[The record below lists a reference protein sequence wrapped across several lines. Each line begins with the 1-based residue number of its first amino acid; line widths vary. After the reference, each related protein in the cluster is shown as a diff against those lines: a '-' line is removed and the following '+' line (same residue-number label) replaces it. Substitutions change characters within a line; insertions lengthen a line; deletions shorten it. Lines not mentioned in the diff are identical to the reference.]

1 MSGRASL
8 RTVRLRRFVIVLSND
23 AGPAVKSSFHLKE
36 EVQRPDVG
44 LRLIIV
50 WKFVKAAVLCALGI
64 TAFAL
69 VHSDIH
75 ALALRTVRWLG
86 LDPAG
91 HRVARAI
98 AIVAG
103 LTPDRIAEI
112 GVGAIIYACVN
123 VLEGW
128 GLHRRRTWAEWLT
141 ISLTSLLVP
150 IEIYE
155 LARYPSAGKVATLVV
170 NVLIVIYLARHRFLF
185 VSRRR

>member
-1 MSGRASL
+1 M

-23 AGPAVKSSFHLKE
+23 AGRHVKSSFHIKD
-36 EVQRPDVG
+36 EVQRPDFG

-50 WKFVKAAVLCALGI
+50 WKGIKAVLLFALGI

-69 VHSDIH
+69 VHSDLQ
-75 ALALRTVRWLG
+75 ALALRAVRWFG

-91 HRVARAI
+91 HRVARAL
-98 AIVAG
+98 AMVAG

-141 ISLTSLLVP
+141 IILTTLLIP

-155 LARYPSAGKVATLVV
+155 LARYPSLGKLLMLIV
-170 NVLIVIYLARHRFLF
+170 NILIVIYLARHRFLF
-185 VSRRR
+185 ISRRR